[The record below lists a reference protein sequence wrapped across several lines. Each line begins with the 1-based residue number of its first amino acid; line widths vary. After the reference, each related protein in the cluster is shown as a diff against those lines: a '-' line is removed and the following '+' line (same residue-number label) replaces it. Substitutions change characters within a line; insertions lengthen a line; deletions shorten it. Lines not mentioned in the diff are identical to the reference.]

1 MCNFKIINSNSFGCV
16 VVCSG
21 CDHLHLG
28 FGNLLVAYNA
38 KEFSRFV
45 NKVQNTYDNNYAEML
60 LSGDKIYFKTECENM
75 VIAFNTDELKSL
87 YELLTEAAL
96 MLQVNY
102 LLYENNKN

>member
-1 MCNFKIINSNSFGCV
+1 MCSFKVINNNSFGCV

-21 CDHLHLG
+21 CDHFHLG
-28 FGNLLVAYNA
+28 FGNLLIAYNE
-38 KEFSRFV
+38 KEFLRFV
-45 NKVQNTYDNNYAEML
+45 KKVQNTYDNNYAEML
-60 LSGDKIYFKTECENM
+60 LSGDKIYFKTEYENM